1 MGISKAISKSMKD
14 SSWIRAMFEE
24 GEKMKKIHGPENILD
39 FTLGNPD
46 VEPPE
51 QLKQELIRLVTSD
64 TAGMHRYMTNS
75 GYDDVRTEIAEFHA
89 LRTGLAFTKDHIV
102 MTVGSAGGM
111 NVVLK
116 SLLDPGN
123 EVIVLSP
130 FFVEFK
136 FYIENH
142 GGIMKLVET
151 TEDFHLDIGKIEKA
165 ITRKTKAIIVNSPNN
180 PTGVVYSRGELEEL
194 ALLLNKRR
202 EKGQRIFFLSDEAYR
217 KILYDGTTLPDVFD
231 IYEDTISITSHS
243 KDLALPG
250 ERIGYIAASPR
261 ITNLR
266 PLMDAMIFSNRILGF
281 INAPA
286 LMQRLVGKLQGTSVD
301 IREYQRKRDALY
313 TILIEAGFSVVKP
326 MGAFYIFPRSP
337 IPDDVAFVRQ
347 LQKHRILAV
356 PGVGFGTP
364 GHFRLAYCIP
374 MNVIERSR
382 EYFMEMGI
390 RNGRKAK
397 G

>member
-39 FTLGNPD
+39 FTLGNP
-46 VEPPE
+46 VIEPPE

-75 GYDDVRTEIAEFHA
+75 GYEDVRAEIAEFHRQ
-89 LRTGLAFTKDHIV
+89 RTGLNFTKDHIV

-130 FFVEFK
+130 YFVEFK

-151 TEDFHLDIGKIEKA
+151 TEDFHLDIGKIENA

-180 PTGVVYSRGELEEL
+180 PTGVVYNREEL
-194 ALLLNKRR
+194 MELAALLHKRK

-217 KILYDGTTLPDVFD
+217 KILYDGITLPDVFD
-231 IYEDTISITSHS
+231 IYEDTLTITSHS

-261 ITNLR
+261 INNLK

-286 LMQRLVGKLQGTSVD
+286 LMQRLVGKFQKNSVD
-301 IREYQRKRDALY
+301 VMEYQKKRDVLY
-313 TILIEAGFSVVKP
+313 NILIEAGLSVVKP

-337 IPDDVAFVRQ
+337 IPDDVAFVRE
-347 LQKHRILAV
+347 LQKHKILAV

-374 MNVIERSR
+374 MDVIERSR
-382 EYFMEMGI
+382 QYFMELGLKN
-390 RNGRKAK
+390 R
-397 G
+397 

>member
-24 GEKMKKIHGPENILD
+24 GERMKKVHGPENILD
-39 FTLGNPD
+39 FTLGNP
-46 VEPPE
+46 VMEPPA
-51 QLKQELIRLVTSD
+51 QLKEELVRLVTSD
-64 TAGMHRYMTNS
+64 NPGMHRYMTNS
-75 GYDDVRTEIAEFHA
+75 GYEDVRAEIAEFHHK
-89 LRTGLAFTKDHIV
+89 RTGLPFTRDHIV

-123 EVIVLSP
+123 EVIVLTP

-151 TEDFHLDIGKIEKA
+151 TEDFHLDVGKIEGA
-165 ITRKTKAIIVNSPNN
+165 ITRKTKAIIINSPNN
-180 PTGVVYSRGELEEL
+180 PTGVVYNEKELRDL
-194 ALLLNKRR
+194 ATVLHKRR
-202 EKGQRIFFLSDEAYR
+202 EKGQRIFLLSDEAYR
-217 KILYDGTTLPDVFD
+217 KILYDGVILPDVFN
-231 IYEDTISITSHS
+231 IYEDTLSVTSHS

-250 ERIGYIAASPR
+250 ERIGYITASPR
-261 ITNLR
+261 ITNLK

-286 LMQRLVGKLQGTSVD
+286 LMQRLVGKFQKNSVD
-301 IREYQRKRDALY
+301 ILDYQKKRDVLY
-313 TILIEAGFSVVKP
+313 NILVEAGLSVVKP
-326 MGAFYIFPRSP
+326 MGAFYIFPKSP
-337 IPDDVAFVRQ
+337 IPDDVTFVRE

-374 MNVIERSR
+374 MDVIERSR
-382 EYFMEMGI
+382 KSFLELGL
-390 RNGRKAK
+390 KK

>member
-151 TEDFHLDIGKIEKA
+151 TGDFHLDIGKIEKA

-180 PTGVVYSRGELEEL
+180 PTGVVYSEEEL
-194 ALLLNKRR
+194 RELAQVLNKRR

-217 KILYDGTTLPDVFD
+217 KILYDGTTLPDVFN
-231 IYEDTISITSHS
+231 IYDDTITITSHS

-313 TILIEAGFSVVKP
+313 NILIEAGFSVVKP

-337 IPDDVAFVRQ
+337 IPDDVAFVRE
-347 LQKHRILAV
+347 LQRHKILAV

-374 MNVIERSR
+374 MHVIERSR
-382 EYFMEMGI
+382 QYFLELGI
-390 RNGRKAK
+390 RNGL
-397 G
+397 

>member
-1 MGISKAISKSMKD
+1 MGISKAISKSMRD

-39 FTLGNPD
+39 FTLGNP
-46 VEPPE
+46 VMEPPAR
-51 QLKQELIRLVTSD
+51 LKEELVRLVTSD
-64 TAGMHRYMTNS
+64 DPGMHRYMTNS
-75 GYDDVRTEIAEFHA
+75 GYEDVRAEIAEFHSQ
-89 LRTGLAFTKDHIV
+89 RTGLPFTRDHIV

-123 EVIVLSP
+123 EVIVLTP

-142 GGIMKLVET
+142 GGVMKLVPT
-151 TEDFHLDIGKIEKA
+151 TEDFHLDVGKIEAA
-165 ITRKTKAIIVNSPNN
+165 ITRKTKAIIINSPNN
-180 PTGVVYSRGELEEL
+180 PTGAVYSDKELLDL
-194 ALLLNKRR
+194 ADLLRRRR
-202 EKGQRIFFLSDEAYR
+202 EKGHRIFLLSDEAYR
-217 KILYDGTTLPDVFD
+217 KILYDGVVLPDVFS
-231 IYEDTISITSHS
+231 IYEDTISVTSHS

-250 ERIGYIAASPR
+250 ERIGYITASPR
-261 ITNLR
+261 ITNLK

-286 LMQRLVGKLQGTSVD
+286 LMQRLVSRFQKNSVD
-301 IREYQRKRDALY
+301 ILDYQKKRDALY
-313 TILIEAGFSVVKP
+313 NILVEAGLSVVKP

-337 IPDDVAFVRQ
+337 IPDDIAFVRE

-374 MNVIERSR
+374 MDVIERSR
-382 EYFMEMGI
+382 KHFLELGL
-390 RNGRKAK
+390 RNGKK
-397 G
+397 

>member
-39 FTLGNPD
+39 FTLGNPV
-46 VEPPE
+46 VEPPAE
-51 QLKQELIRLVTSD
+51 LKQELIKLVTSD

-75 GYDDVRTEIAEFHA
+75 GYEDVRAEIAEFQRQA
-89 LRTGLAFTKDHIV
+89 TGLNFTKDHIV

-151 TEDFHLDIGKIEKA
+151 TGDFHLDIDKIEKA

-180 PTGVVYSRGELEEL
+180 PTGVVYGKEEL
-194 ALLLNKRR
+194 LELAALLHKRR

-217 KILYDGTTLPDVFD
+217 KILYDGITLPDVFN
-231 IYEDTISITSHS
+231 IYEDTITVTSHS

-250 ERIGYIAASPR
+250 ERIGYVAASPR
-261 ITNLR
+261 ITNLK

-286 LMQRLVGKLQGTSVD
+286 LMQRLVGKFQKNSVD
-301 IREYQRKRDALY
+301 IREYQKKRDVLY
-313 TILIEAGFSVVKP
+313 NILVEAGLSVVKP
-326 MGAFYIFPRSP
+326 MGAFYIFPKSP
-337 IPDDVAFVRQ
+337 IADDIAFVRE
-347 LQKHRILAV
+347 LQKHKILAV

-374 MNVIERSR
+374 MDVIERSR
-382 EYFMEMGI
+382 KYFLELGL
-390 RNGRKAK
+390 KK
-397 G
+397 

>member
-24 GEKMKKIHGPENILD
+24 GEKMKKIHGPGNILD
-39 FTLGNPD
+39 FTLGNPV
-46 VEPPE
+46 VEPPDH
-51 QLKQELIRLVTSD
+51 LKEELVRLVSSD

-75 GYDDVRTEIAEFHA
+75 GYEDVRTEIAEYHRE
-89 LRTGLAFTKDHIV
+89 RTGLRFTKDHIV

-116 SLLDPGN
+116 SLLDPGS

-151 TEDFHLDIGKIEKA
+151 TEDFHLDIDKIEKT
-165 ITRKTKAIIVNSPNN
+165 ITRRTKAIIVNSPNN
-180 PTGVVYSRGELEEL
+180 PTGVVYGQEEL
-194 ALLLNKRR
+194 MELSALLHKRR
-202 EKGQRIFFLSDEAYR
+202 EKGQRIFFLADEAYR
-217 KILYDGTTLPDVFD
+217 KILYDGITLPDVFG
-231 IYEDTISITSHS
+231 IYEDTITVTSHS

-261 ITNLR
+261 IINLK

-286 LMQRLVGKLQGTSVD
+286 LMQRLVGKFQRNSVD
-301 IREYQRKRDALY
+301 VLEYQKKRDVLY
-313 TILIEAGFSVVKP
+313 NILVEAGLSVVKP

-337 IPDDVAFVRQ
+337 ITDDVAFVRQ

-374 MNVIERSR
+374 MDVIERSR
-382 EYFMEMGI
+382 QYFLELGLKI
-390 RNGRKAK
+390 SR
-397 G
+397 

>member
-39 FTLGNPD
+39 FTLGNPV
-46 VEPPE
+46 VEPPAVVKE
-51 QLKQELIRLVTSD
+51 ELVRIVTSD
-64 TAGMHRYMTNS
+64 APGMHRYMTNS
-75 GYDDVRTEIAEFHA
+75 GYEDVRAEIAEFHRQ
-89 LRTGLAFTKDHIV
+89 RTGLNFTKDNIV
-102 MTVGSAGGM
+102 MTVGSAGAM

-130 FFVEFK
+130 FFVEFR

-142 GGIMKLVET
+142 GGVMKLVET
-151 TEDFHLDIGKIEKA
+151 TDEFHLDIDRIEQA
-165 ITRKTKAIIVNSPNN
+165 VTRKTKAIIVNSPNN
-180 PTGVVYSRGELEEL
+180 PTGVVYNQEEL
-194 ALLLNKRR
+194 ARLAGMLHKKR
-202 EKGQRIFFLSDEAYR
+202 EKGQRIFLVSDEAYR
-217 KILYDGTTLPDVFD
+217 KILYEGTILPDVFN

-286 LMQRLVGKLQGTSVD
+286 LMQRLVGRFQRNSVD
-301 IREYQRKRDALY
+301 IMDYQKKRDVLY
-313 TILIEAGFSVVKP
+313 NILIEAGLSVVKP

-347 LQKHRILAV
+347 LQKHKILAV
-356 PGVGFGTP
+356 PGIGFGTP

-374 MNVIERSR
+374 MDVIERSR
-382 EYFMEMGI
+382 THFLELGLK
-390 RNGRKAK
+390 NP
-397 G
+397 

>member
-1 MGISKAISKSMKD
+1 MGISKAISKSMRD

-39 FTLGNPD
+39 FTLGNP
-46 VEPPE
+46 VMEPPAR
-51 QLKQELIRLVTSD
+51 LKEELVRLVTSGD
-64 TAGMHRYMTNS
+64 PGMHRYMTNS
-75 GYDDVRTEIAEFHA
+75 GYEDVRAEIAEFHSQ
-89 LRTGLAFTKDHIV
+89 RTGLPFPRDHIV

-111 NVVLK
+111 NVALK

-123 EVIVLSP
+123 EVIVLTP

-142 GGIMKLVET
+142 GGVMKLVPT
-151 TEDFHLDIGKIEKA
+151 TEDFHLDVAKIDAA
-165 ITRKTKAIIVNSPNN
+165 ITRKTKAIIINSPNN
-180 PTGVVYSRGELEEL
+180 PTGVVYSEKELQDL
-194 ALLLNKRR
+194 AAVLRRRR
-202 EKGQRIFFLSDEAYR
+202 EKGQRIFLLSDEAYR
-217 KILYDGTTLPDVFD
+217 KILYDGVVLPDVFN
-231 IYEDTISITSHS
+231 IYEDTISVTSHS

-250 ERIGYIAASPR
+250 ERIGYITASPR
-261 ITNLR
+261 ITNLK

-286 LMQRLVGKLQGTSVD
+286 LMQRLVSRFQKNSVD
-301 IREYQRKRDALY
+301 ILDYQKKRDALY
-313 TILIEAGFSVVKP
+313 NILVEAGLSVVKP

-337 IPDDVAFVRQ
+337 IPDDIAFVRE
-347 LQKHRILAV
+347 LQKHHILAV

-374 MNVIERSR
+374 MDVIERSR
-382 EYFMEMGI
+382 KHFLELGL
-390 RNGRKAK
+390 RNGKK
-397 G
+397 

>member
-24 GEKMKKIHGPENILD
+24 GEKMKKVHGPENILD

-51 QLKQELIRLVTSD
+51 QLKQELVRLVTSD
-64 TAGMHRYMTNS
+64 TPGMHRYMTNS
-75 GYDDVRTEIAEFHA
+75 GYEDVRAQIAGVHA
-89 LRTGLAFTKDHIV
+89 SRTGLKFTKDHIV

-151 TEDFHLDIGKIEKA
+151 TEDFHLDIRKIEQA
-165 ITRKTKAIIVNSPNN
+165 ITRRTKAIIVNSPNN
-180 PTGVVYSRGELEEL
+180 PTGVVYTEEELKEL
-194 ALLLNKRR
+194 ALLLNGRR
-202 EKGQRIFFLSDEAYR
+202 EKGQRIFFLADEAYR
-217 KILYDGTTLPDVFD
+217 KILYNGTTLPDVFN
-231 IYEDTISITSHS
+231 IYDDTITITSHS

-286 LMQRLVGKLQGTSVD
+286 LMQRLVGKLQGISVD
-301 IREYQRKRDALY
+301 IREYQKKRDTLY
-313 TILIEAGFSVVKP
+313 AILIEAGFSVVKP

-337 IPDDVAFVRQ
+337 IPDDVAFVRE
-347 LQKHRILAV
+347 LQKHKILAV

-364 GHFRLAYCIP
+364 GYFRLAYCIP
-374 MNVIERSR
+374 MDVIERSR
-382 EYFMEMGI
+382 QYFMEMGI
-390 RNGRKAK
+390 KNNRR
-397 G
+397 

>member
-24 GEKMKKIHGPENILD
+24 GEKMKKVHGPENILD

-51 QLKQELIRLVTSD
+51 QLKQELVRLVTSA
-64 TAGMHRYMTNS
+64 TPGMHRYMTNS
-75 GYDDVRTEIAEFHA
+75 GYEDVRAQIAELHRQ
-89 LRTGLAFTKDHIV
+89 RTGLNFTKDHVV

-142 GGIMKLVET
+142 GGVMKLVET
-151 TEDFHLDIGKIEKA
+151 TEDFHLDIGKIEQA

-180 PTGVVYSRGELEEL
+180 PTGVVYGEEEL
-194 ALLLNKRR
+194 KGLARLLNKRR
-202 EKGQRIFFLSDEAYR
+202 EKGQRIFFLADEAYR
-217 KILYDGTTLPDVFD
+217 KILYDGTLLPDVFT
-231 IYEDTISITSHS
+231 IYDDTITITSHS

-261 ITNLR
+261 IANLR

-286 LMQRLVGKLQGTSVD
+286 LMQRLVGKLQGASVD
-301 IREYQRKRDALY
+301 IREYQRKRDTLWA
-313 TILIEAGFSVVKP
+313 ILVEAGFSVVKP

-337 IPDDVAFVRQ
+337 IPDDVAFVRE
-347 LQKHRILAV
+347 LQKHKILAV

-364 GHFRLAYCIP
+364 GYFRLAYCIP
-374 MNVIERSR
+374 MDVIERSR
-382 EYFMEMGI
+382 QYFMELGI
-390 RNGRKAK
+390 KNNRR
-397 G
+397 

>member
-24 GEKMKKIHGPENILD
+24 GEKMKKTYGPENILD

-46 VEPPE
+46 IEPPE
-51 QLKQELIRLVTSD
+51 QLKEELIRIVTSD

-75 GYDDVRTEIAEFHA
+75 GYEDVRADVAEFHA
-89 LRTGLAFTKDHIV
+89 SRTGLPFTKDHIV

-180 PTGVVYSRGELEEL
+180 PTGVVYTGDELKEL
-194 ALLLNKRR
+194 AAVLNKRR

-217 KILYDGTTLPDVFD
+217 KILYDGTVLPDVFN
-231 IYEDTISITSHS
+231 IYDDTITITSHS

-261 ITNLR
+261 IANLR

-286 LMQRLVGKLQGTSVD
+286 LMQRLVGKFQRNSVD
-301 IREYQRKRDALY
+301 IMEYQRKRDVLY
-313 TILIEAGFSVVKP
+313 DILVKAGFTVVRP

-337 IPDDVAFVRQ
+337 IPDDVAFVRE
-347 LQKHRILAV
+347 LQRHKILAV

-374 MNVIERSR
+374 MDVIERSR
-382 EYFMEMGI
+382 QYFMELGI
-390 RNGRKAK
+390 KNGR
-397 G
+397 

>member
-1 MGISKAISKSMKD
+1 MGISKAISKSMRD

-39 FTLGNPD
+39 FTLGNP
-46 VEPPE
+46 VMEPPAR
-51 QLKQELIRLVTSD
+51 LKEELVRLVTSD
-64 TAGMHRYMTNS
+64 DPGMHRYMTNS
-75 GYDDVRTEIAEFHA
+75 GYEDVRAEIAGFHSQ
-89 LRTGLAFTKDHIV
+89 RTGLPFTRDHIV

-123 EVIVLSP
+123 EVIVLTP

-142 GGIMKLVET
+142 GGVMKLVPT
-151 TEDFHLDIGKIEKA
+151 TEDFHLDVGKIEAA
-165 ITRKTKAIIVNSPNN
+165 ITRKTKAIIINSPNN
-180 PTGVVYSRGELEEL
+180 PTGAVYSEKELLDL
-194 ALLLNKRR
+194 ADLLRRRR
-202 EKGQRIFFLSDEAYR
+202 EKGHRIFLLSDEAYR
-217 KILYDGTTLPDVFD
+217 KILYDGVVLPDVFS
-231 IYEDTISITSHS
+231 IYEDTISVTSHS

-250 ERIGYIAASPR
+250 ERIGYITASPR
-261 ITNLR
+261 ITNLK

-286 LMQRLVGKLQGTSVD
+286 LMQRLVSRFQKNSVD
-301 IREYQRKRDALY
+301 ILDYQKKRDALY
-313 TILIEAGFSVVKP
+313 NILVEAGLSVVKP
-326 MGAFYIFPRSP
+326 MGAFYIFPKSP
-337 IPDDVAFVRQ
+337 IPDDIAFVRE
-347 LQKHRILAV
+347 LQRHRILAV

-374 MNVIERSR
+374 MDVIERSR
-382 EYFMEMGI
+382 KHFLELGL
-390 RNGRKAK
+390 RNGKK
-397 G
+397 

>member
-1 MGISKAISKSMKD
+1 MGISKAISKSMED

-24 GEKMKKIHGPENILD
+24 GEKMKKIYGAENILD
-39 FTLGNPD
+39 FTLGNP
-46 VEPPE
+46 VIEPPE
-51 QLKQELIRLVTSD
+51 QLKQELVRLVTSD
-64 TAGMHRYMTNS
+64 AAGMHRYMTNS
-75 GYDDVRTEIAEFHA
+75 GYEDVRSEIAKFHSQ
-89 LRTGLAFTKDHIV
+89 RTGLNFTKDHIV

-116 SLLDPGN
+116 SLLDPGS

-151 TEDFHLDIGKIEKA
+151 TEDFHLDVDKIEKA

-180 PTGVVYSRGELEEL
+180 PTGVVYNREEL
-194 ALLLNKRR
+194 MELAALLRKRR
-202 EKGQRIFFLSDEAYR
+202 QKGQRIFFLSDEAYR
-217 KILYDGTTLPDVFD
+217 KILYDSITLPDVFD
-231 IYEDTISITSHS
+231 IYEDTITITSHS

-261 ITNLR
+261 ITRLK

-286 LMQRLVGKLQGTSVD
+286 LMQRLVGKFQKNSVD
-301 IREYQRKRDALY
+301 VLEYQKKRDAIY
-313 TILIEAGFSVVKP
+313 NILIEAGLSVVKP

-337 IPDDVAFVRQ
+337 IPDDVAFVRE
-347 LQKHRILAV
+347 LQKHKILAV

-374 MNVIERSR
+374 MDVIERSR
-382 EYFMEMGI
+382 QYFLELGL
-390 RNGRKAK
+390 KK
-397 G
+397 Q

>member
-1 MGISKAISKSMKD
+1 MGISKAISKSMRD

-39 FTLGNPD
+39 FTLGNPI
-46 VEPPE
+46 VEPPG
-51 QLKQELIRLVTSD
+51 QLKEELVRLVTSD

-75 GYDDVRTEIAEFHA
+75 GYEDVRAEIAEFHRQ
-89 LRTGLAFTKDHIV
+89 RTGLNFTKDHIV

-142 GGIMKLVET
+142 GGIMKLVAT
-151 TEDFHLDIGKIEKA
+151 TEDFHLDIGKIGQA

-180 PTGVVYSRGELEEL
+180 PTGVVYNREEL
-194 ALLLNKRR
+194 VQLAELLHKRR
-202 EKGQRIFFLSDEAYR
+202 EKGQRIFFLADEAYR
-217 KILYDGTTLPDVFD
+217 KILYDGVTLPDVFN
-231 IYEDTISITSHS
+231 IYEDTITVTSHS

-261 ITNLR
+261 ITNLK

-286 LMQRLVGKLQGTSVD
+286 LMQRLVGKFQRNSVD
-301 IREYQRKRDALY
+301 VLEYQKKRDVLY
-313 TILIEAGFSVVKP
+313 SILVEAGLSVVKP
-326 MGAFYIFPRSP
+326 MGAFYIFPRAP
-337 IPDDVAFVRQ
+337 IPDDVAFVRE
-347 LQKHRILAV
+347 LQKHKILAV

-374 MNVIERSR
+374 MDVIERSR
-382 EYFMEMGI
+382 KYFLELGI
-390 RNGRKAK
+390 NNRL
-397 G
+397 

>member
-1 MGISKAISKSMKD
+1 MKD

-24 GEKMKKIHGPENILD
+24 GEKMKKIHGPSNILD
-39 FTLGNPD
+39 FTLGNPV
-46 VEPPE
+46 VEPPDH
-51 QLKQELIRLVTSD
+51 LKEELVRLVSSD

-75 GYDDVRTEIAEFHA
+75 GYEDVRTEIAEYHRE
-89 LRTGLAFTKDHIV
+89 RTGLRFTKDHIV

-116 SLLDPGN
+116 SLLDPGS

-151 TEDFHLDIGKIEKA
+151 TEDFHLDIDKIEKT
-165 ITRKTKAIIVNSPNN
+165 ITRRTKAIIVNSPNN
-180 PTGVVYSRGELEEL
+180 PTGVVYGQEEL
-194 ALLLNKRR
+194 MELSALLHKRR
-202 EKGQRIFFLSDEAYR
+202 EKGQRIFFLADEAYR
-217 KILYDGTTLPDVFD
+217 KILYDGITLPDVFG
-231 IYEDTISITSHS
+231 IYEDTITVTSHS

-261 ITNLR
+261 IINLK

-286 LMQRLVGKLQGTSVD
+286 LMQRLVGKFQRNSVD
-301 IREYQRKRDALY
+301 VLEYQKKRDVLY
-313 TILIEAGFSVVKP
+313 NILVEAGLSVVKP

-337 IPDDVAFVRQ
+337 ITDDVAFVRQ

-374 MNVIERSR
+374 MDVIERSR
-382 EYFMEMGI
+382 QYFLELGLKI
-390 RNGRKAK
+390 SR
-397 G
+397 

>member
-75 GYDDVRTEIAEFHA
+75 GYEDVRTEIAGFHA

-180 PTGVVYSRGELEEL
+180 PTGVVYGRAELEEL
-194 ALLLNKRR
+194 AGLLNKRR

-231 IYEDTISITSHS
+231 IYDDTITITSHS

-266 PLMDAMIFSNRILGF
+266 PLMDAMIFSNRTLGF

-313 TILIEAGFSVVKP
+313 NILIEAGFSVVKP

-337 IPDDVAFVRQ
+337 IPDDVAFVRE

-364 GHFRLAYCIP
+364 GHFRLAYCVP
-374 MNVIERSR
+374 MDVIERSR
-382 EYFMEMGI
+382 QYFLELGI
-390 RNGRKAK
+390 RNRLKAK

>member
-1 MGISKAISKSMKD
+1 MKD

-24 GEKMKKIHGPENILD
+24 GEKMKRIHGPENILD
-39 FTLGNPD
+39 FTLGNPV

-51 QLKQELIRLVTSD
+51 QLKEELVRLVTSD
-64 TAGMHRYMTNS
+64 AAGMHRYMTNS
-75 GYDDVRTEIAEFHA
+75 GYEDVRADIAEFHRE
-89 LRTGLAFTKDHIV
+89 RTGLNFTKDHIV

-151 TEDFHLDIGKIEKA
+151 TEDFHLDIGKIEQA

-180 PTGVVYSRGELEEL
+180 PTGVVYSQEEL
-194 ALLLNKRR
+194 MEVAALLHKRR

-217 KILYDGTTLPDVFD
+217 KILYDGITLPDVFN
-231 IYEDTISITSHS
+231 IYEDTITITSHS

-261 ITNLR
+261 ITNLK

-286 LMQRLVGKLQGTSVD
+286 LMQRLVGKFQKTSVD
-301 IREYQRKRDALY
+301 VLEYQKKRDVLY
-313 TILIEAGFSVVKP
+313 NILVEAGLSVVKP
-326 MGAFYIFPRSP
+326 MGAFYIFPQSP
-337 IPDDVAFVRQ
+337 IPDDVAFVRE
-347 LQKHRILAV
+347 LQKHKILAV

-364 GHFRLAYCIP
+364 GHFRLAYCVP
-374 MNVIERSR
+374 MDVIERSR
-382 EYFMEMGI
+382 QYFFELGL
-390 RNGRKAK
+390 KK
-397 G
+397 